1 MVERFYNLQV
11 LRTLTAIVVLLVHMG
26 MYAKLAF
33 GHDTPFFQS
42 LLTPI
47 FGWSV
52 CLFFSI
58 SGFVV
63 AHSLK
68 TTPSGRFLIQR
79 LIRVFPTYWIAV
91 VFGLI
96 IRSWLDFSPV
106 SINKYFCY
114 GLTLL
119 PGGREH
125 AYVLFIEWTLVFEV
139 TCYFVVCAFAHFGGY
154 RAVIIG
160 SLVWLAACLARIA
173 VWPEG
178 AMTPMPGWQKIA
190 ISAHNV
196 PFLLGVLACALKDH
210 GRPLRPFV
218 FPAVA
223 ASFFAAPLGFVSV
236 PWAYVIYSVG
246 SAGVI
251 WLAVTGRDADKAS
264 LLVRWG
270 DWTYGLYLLHPMFLL
285 AVFMPLAKRGQPL
298 TEPLIFFAG
307 AVALF
312 FGSAFGALEFRFSQ
326 WLRRKLLSRKKKV
339 EQVSN
344 EPPELRLAA

>member
-11 LRTLTAIVVLLVHMG
+11 LRTLTAIIVLLVHMG
-26 MYAKLAF
+26 MYAKLTF

-68 TTPSGRFLIQR
+68 TTPSGRFLVQR
-79 LIRVFPTYWIAV
+79 LIRVFPTYWLAV
-91 VFGLI
+91 IFGI
-96 IRSWLDFSPV
+96 VVRYWLEFSPPAF
-106 SINKYFCY
+106 NKHFCW

-119 PGGREH
+119 PGGQEQ

-139 TCYFVVCAFAHFGGY
+139 TCYFVVCTFAFFGGY
-154 RAVIIG
+154 RAVIVG
-160 SLVWLAACLARIA
+160 SLVWLSACLTRIA
-173 VWPEG
+173 VWPDG
-178 AMTPMPGWQKIA
+178 SMTPMPGWQRIGL
-190 ISAHNV
+190 SAHNV

-210 GRPLRPFV
+210 GRALRPFV

-223 ASFFAAPLGFVSV
+223 ASMLAAPLGFVSV
-236 PWAYVIYSVG
+236 PWAYVIYSAG

-251 WLAVTGRDADKAS
+251 WLAVTGRDTDKSS
-264 LLVRWG
+264 LLVQWG
-270 DWTYGLYLLHPMFLL
+270 DWTYGLYLMHPMILLGIFL
-285 AVFMPLAKRGQPL
+285 PLAKRGQTL

-307 AVALF
+307 AIALLL
-312 FGSAFGALEFRFSQ
+312 GSAFGAAEFRSSQ
-326 WLRRKLLSRKKKV
+326 WLRRKLISRQKKV
-339 EQVSN
+339 EPATS
-344 EPPELRLAA
+344 EPREVKIAA